1 VIVTATTCGQT
12 AFALASECHS
22 LISDQSLEYGGE
34 GLGPM
39 PSELLLWAVAA
50 CFGQAVRHVAA
61 RRRQSVEALAVT
73 ASADKDPAGFR
84 FGEITITVRA
94 ALPRQR
100 LEAIVEQAKR
110 YCFVTNSLSVPIRLE
125 IQAIVPSS
133 GSDGETRPPSAGINY
148 EIS

>member
-1 VIVTATTCGQT
+1 VIVTATPLGQT
-12 AFALASECHS
+12 AFTLASESHS
-22 LISDQSLEYGGE
+22 TVSDQSPEYGGE

-39 PSELLLWAVAA
+39 PSELLLCAVAA

-61 RRRQSVEALAVT
+61 RRRQPVGDLAVT
-73 ASADKDPAGFR
+73 VSGQKDAAAFR

-100 LEAIVEQAKR
+100 LEMIVEQARR
-110 YCFVTNSLSVPIRLE
+110 YCFVTGSLSVPIRLE
-125 IQAIVPSS
+125 VQAVAISS
-133 GSDGETRPPSAGINY
+133 VNASKTDDVFSDDHN